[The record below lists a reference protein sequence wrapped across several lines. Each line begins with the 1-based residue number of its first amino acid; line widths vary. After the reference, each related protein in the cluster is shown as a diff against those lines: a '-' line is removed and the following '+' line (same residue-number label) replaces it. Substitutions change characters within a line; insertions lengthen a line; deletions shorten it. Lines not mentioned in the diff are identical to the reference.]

1 LQHQHHSQD
10 FWLRKKPVLTKCSQY
25 PTADGKQHQSTVP
38 IDEHCLTPEAP
49 YQDQGAGQKVCSEC
63 DQETAAEKPVDQK
76 AHPRA
81 SSSRLQVFVPEVMLN
96 FLSMLHQCLDLELV
110 VQAVVPDPVGE
121 ENWMRWFGH
130 WLAQMECQESVELV
144 LRLTNDQE
152 LCALNTQFRSIAS
165 ATDVLA
171 FPAEPVNLP
180 LKDKDLGYLGDIAI
194 SVPWATRRS
203 EEFGH
208 ALESE
213 LAWLGAHGLLHLL
226 GWDHPDEVSWQ
237 QMVSKQC
244 QLLEG
249 VNLTYDWSRVYSN
262 IL

>member
-1 LQHQHHSQD
+1 
-10 FWLRKKPVLTKCSQY
+10 
-25 PTADGKQHQSTVP
+25 
-38 IDEHCLTPEAP
+38 
-49 YQDQGAGQKVCSEC
+49 
-63 DQETAAEKPVDQK
+63 
-76 AHPRA
+76 
-81 SSSRLQVFVPEVMLN
+81 MLN

-110 VQAVVPDPVGE
+110 VQTVVPDPVGE
-121 ENWMRWFGH
+121 EDWMCWFGH
-130 WLAQMECQESVELV
+130 WLAQMECQESLELV
-144 LRLTNDQE
+144 LRLTDDQE
-152 LCALNTQFRSIAS
+152 LCALNTQFRGIAS

-171 FPAEPVNLP
+171 FPAERLNLS
-180 LKDKDLGYLGDIAI
+180 LKGEDLTYLGDIAI

-208 ALESE
+208 ALRNE

-237 QMVSKQC
+237 QMVCKQC

-262 IL
+262 VL

>member
-1 LQHQHHSQD
+1 
-10 FWLRKKPVLTKCSQY
+10 
-25 PTADGKQHQSTVP
+25 
-38 IDEHCLTPEAP
+38 
-49 YQDQGAGQKVCSEC
+49 
-63 DQETAAEKPVDQK
+63 
-76 AHPRA
+76 
-81 SSSRLQVFVPEVMLN
+81 MLN
-96 FLSMLHQCLDLELV
+96 FLSMMKTCPGLELV

-121 ENWMRWFGH
+121 VEWSRWFGH
-130 WLAQMECQESVELV
+130 WLVQLDCQESLEMG
-144 LRLTNDQE
+144 LRLTDDDE
-152 LCALNTQFRSIAS
+152 LCLLNTQFRGITA

-171 FPAEPVNLP
+171 FPTEQSNLYP
-180 LKDKDLGYLGDIAI
+180 EDEDLTYLGDIAI

-208 ALESE
+208 ALHSE
-213 LAWLGAHGLLHLL
+213 LAWLGAHGLLHLF

-262 IL
+262 VL

>member
-1 LQHQHHSQD
+1 MTQTCFDS
-10 FWLRKKPVLTKCSQY
+10 
-25 PTADGKQHQSTVP
+25 
-38 IDEHCLTPEAP
+38 
-49 YQDQGAGQKVCSEC
+49 
-63 DQETAAEKPVDQK
+63 
-76 AHPRA
+76 
-81 SSSRLQVFVPEVMLN
+81 
-96 FLSMLHQCLDLELV
+96 ELV
-110 VQAVVPDPVGE
+110 VQAVVPDPIGE
-121 ENWMRWFGH
+121 AQWSLWFGQ
-130 WLAQMECQESVELV
+130 WLIQMECQERFEVV
-144 LRLTNDQE
+144 LRLTDDNE
-152 LCALNTQFRSIAS
+152 LCTLNTQFRGIAA

-171 FPAEPVNLP
+171 FPAEPMGLSP
-180 LKDKDLGYLGDIAI
+180 EDEDLTYLGDIAI

-208 ALESE
+208 SLYSE

-262 IL
+262 VL